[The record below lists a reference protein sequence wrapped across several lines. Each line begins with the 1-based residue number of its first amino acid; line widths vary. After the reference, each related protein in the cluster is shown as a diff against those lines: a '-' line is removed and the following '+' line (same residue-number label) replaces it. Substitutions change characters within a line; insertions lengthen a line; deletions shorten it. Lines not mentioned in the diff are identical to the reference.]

1 MRSIVYSMAIRKSWK
16 ILTLRSTFPHWRA
29 HSKSP
34 SFSRNANCHAS
45 RTPTHRE
52 RPRGENVGRQR
63 PPKLGGGNL
72 GKFLGENF
80 PRIEVPER
88 YVLNRSKA
96 LDIDARAPVQSWGNS
111 AFWSMVE
118 SRRSYS
124 TPTYT
129 TYSNPRIGVGR

>member
-45 RTPTHRE
+45 QPPTHRE
-52 RPRGENVGRQR
+52 RPRGKNVGRQR

-80 PRIEVPER
+80 AGTVGMQR
-88 YVLNRSKA
+88 YASYLNKA
-96 LDIDARAPVQSWGNS
+96 LDKT
-111 AFWSMVE
+111 E
-118 SRRSYS
+118 K
-124 TPTYT
+124 
-129 TYSNPRIGVGR
+129 NP